1 MLELTRL
8 EQPESDANI
17 RAISTIERAAGE
29 GVFKTNRAESPA
41 ALTRGREPV
50 KPVREIEVCGPFFA
64 LISEISP
71 SKI

>member
-1 MLELTRL
+1 MLELNCL
-8 EQPESDANI
+8 EQLESDANI
-17 RAISTIERAAGE
+17 RAISTVERAAGE
-29 GVFKTNRAESPA
+29 GVFMTNRAESPP

-50 KPVREIEVCGPFFA
+50 KPVQVIEVSSPFFT